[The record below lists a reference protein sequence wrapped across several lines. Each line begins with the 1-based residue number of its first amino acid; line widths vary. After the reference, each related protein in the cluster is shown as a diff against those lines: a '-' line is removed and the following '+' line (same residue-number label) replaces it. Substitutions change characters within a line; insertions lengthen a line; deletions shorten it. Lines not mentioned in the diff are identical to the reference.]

1 MNQSTKEFRQIVES
15 WADARN
21 MTKKELY
28 RFMSTH
34 YGRSGYWMDARDR
47 GVITPTEED
56 LEWLREKI
64 DADQGK
70 DRIQDIEQYQCYDC
84 EDRYPGLPFYTMI
97 PSTVQ
102 EYGAFLC
109 QFCFKGLEQKGFVP
123 DQADDP
129 RQIF

>member
-1 MNQSTKEFRQIVES
+1 VLEQYLDLLEPQYQHHPTLPGF
-15 WADARN
+15 
-21 MTKKELY
+21 Y
-28 RFMSTH
+28 
-34 YGRSGYWMDARDR
+34 RDR

-109 QFCFKGLEQKGFVP
+109 QFCFKGLEKKGFVP

>member
-34 YGRSGYWMDARDR
+34 YGRSGYWMDVRD
-47 GVITPTEED
+47 
-56 LEWLREKI
+56 REKI

-109 QFCFKGLEQKGFVP
+109 QFCFKGLEKKGFVP